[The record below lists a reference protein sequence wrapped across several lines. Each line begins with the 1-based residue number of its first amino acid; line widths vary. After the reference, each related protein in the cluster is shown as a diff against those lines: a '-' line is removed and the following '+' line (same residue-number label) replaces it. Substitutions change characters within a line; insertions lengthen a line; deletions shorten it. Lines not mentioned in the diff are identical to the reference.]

1 MTYGYSIKSWHEA
14 GHLSREMN
22 YFNRFTSKSDTNY
35 IFITYGNKS
44 DYEYSDKFK
53 NSKIIPIY
61 EHLNFSKY
69 KLINLIKSFYIPI
82 ILKRLLV
89 EEDIQIIK
97 QNQLLGSWIPIGLK
111 LLLKKP
117 LIIRTGYD
125 MYSFSKSAKN
135 GLFKRLLYYFLTQI
149 TLIMADQY
157 TVSSKNDFEKIN
169 SYLFKGKSTALM
181 SNWVSEQPIYD
192 LNKRDEL
199 KLLTVGRLEKQ
210 KNIEKIIRDFKNTA
224 FEIDVIGE
232 GSDKEFLEKL
242 AEKNNVKVNFLGT
255 IDNDKVLSFYKNY
268 KYYLSS
274 SIYEG
279 NPKTVLE
286 AMSSGCIIL
295 ALKNPNIEEIIIHNH
310 NGFLVK
316 NDELSFLK
324 MIDEIAKHEN
334 IEDISRNAISYV
346 KKNNNLDDLVEAE
359 YKSMIK
365 LKK

>member
-1 MTYGYSIKSWHEA
+1 
-14 GHLSREMN
+14 
-22 YFNRFTSKSDTNY
+22 
-35 IFITYGNKS
+35 
-44 DYEYSDKFK
+44 
-53 NSKIIPIY
+53 
-61 EHLNFSKY
+61 
-69 KLINLIKSFYIPI
+69 
-82 ILKRLLV
+82 
-89 EEDIQIIK
+89 
-97 QNQLLGSWIPIGLK
+97 
-111 LLLKKP
+111 
-117 LIIRTGYD
+117 
-125 MYSFSKSAKN
+125 
-135 GLFKRLLYYFLTQI
+135 
-149 TLIMADQY
+149 MADQY

-279 NPKTVLE
+279 NPKTILE
-286 AMSSGCIIL
+286 AMSSGCIVL

>member
-1 MTYGYSIKSWHEA
+1 M
-14 GHLSREMN
+14 R
-22 YFNRFTSKSDTNY
+22 SK
-35 IFITYGNKS
+35 K
-44 DYEYSDKFK
+44 
-53 NSKIIPIY
+53 
-61 EHLNFSKY
+61 
-69 KLINLIKSFYIPI
+69 
-82 ILKRLLV
+82 ILK
-89 EEDIQIIK
+89 K
-97 QNQLLGSWIPIGLK
+97 LLG
-111 LLLKKP
+111 
-117 LIIRTGYD
+117 
-125 MYSFSKSAKN
+125 
-135 GLFKRLLYYFLTQI
+135 
-149 TLIMADQY
+149 TL
-157 TVSSKNDFEKIN
+157 
-169 SYLFKGKSTALM
+169 
-181 SNWVSEQPIYD
+181 
-192 LNKRDEL
+192 
-199 KLLTVGRLEKQ
+199 
-210 KNIEKIIRDFKNTA
+210 KNTA

-279 NPKTVLE
+279 NPKTILE
-286 AMSSGCIIL
+286 AMSSGCIVL

-316 NDELSFLK
+316 NDELSFFK
-324 MIDEIAKHEN
+324 MIDETCKKHEN